1 MSEES
6 YENVDMSEF
15 DTGPEEK
22 KKNTTLWIVLG
33 IAAVVIIC
41 CICVVLIAGIVMA
54 FVPTMRYQQMYFNL
68 SPLLELV

>member
-6 YENVDMSEF
+6 YEEMDVSEIEA
-15 DTGPEEK
+15 GPTEK
-22 KKNTTLWIVLG
+22 KNNKTLWIVLG

-41 CICVVLIAGIVMA
+41 CICVVLVAGIIMA

-68 SPLLELV
+68 SPLLNLV